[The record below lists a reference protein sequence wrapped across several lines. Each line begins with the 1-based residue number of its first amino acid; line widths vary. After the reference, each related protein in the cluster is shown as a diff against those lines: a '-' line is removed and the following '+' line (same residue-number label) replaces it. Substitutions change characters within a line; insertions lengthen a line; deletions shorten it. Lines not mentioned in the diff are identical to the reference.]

1 MKMSNL
7 YETPAILREVRLFPD
22 ADILQG
28 SVQDAASVTSVGQE
42 VDTYDFANDNSFNT
56 TWE

>member
-1 MKMSNL
+1 MKKLNY
-7 YETPAILREVRLFPD
+7 YETPVVLREVRLFPD

-42 VDTYDFANDNSFNT
+42 VDTYDFSSDNSFNT